1 MPLYYNP
8 KDSDGMGSVKDL
20 KIIEK
25 PEIKKLGIGRFV
37 FSDRYSVFDW
47 GEMPDLIE
55 EKGKALCIISAF
67 FFEKLEEKG
76 IATHYRGLIEDD
88 RLYRLKEIEGAANEM
103 EIDLVRV
110 IKPNFYGGKYDYDA
124 FQKEDGNYLIPLEFI
139 YRNVIVPESSFLRRV
154 KSGEVNIA
162 KFGLD
167 DLEVGKK
174 LKKPIF
180 DVSTKLEEEDRYLN
194 WGEAKEISALEDSEM
209 EKIKRILSFLTVLI
223 DKEVSNV
230 GIENIDGKIELA
242 FDPQREFMVVDTLGT
257 LDECRLLYNGLNL
270 SKEVIR
276 QYYLPSEWKKEVDR
290 AKKEAKKKRIEDW
303 KILCKKTP
311 EGLGKE
317 FKEIISSMY
326 QSVANEIIKENFFD
340 VPRLNEVMK
349 RYEEYKQTY
358 N

>member
-1 MPLYYNP
+1 
-8 KDSDGMGSVKDL
+8 MGSVKDL
-20 KIIEK
+20 KVIEK
-25 PEIKKLGIGRFV
+25 PTAKKLGVGRFV

-55 EKGKALCIISAF
+55 GKGKALCIISAF

-76 IATHYRGLIEDD
+76 IATHYRGLIKDN
-88 RLYRLKEIEGAANEM
+88 RSYRLEAIEGAANEM

-110 IKPNFYGGKYDYDA
+110 IKPNFYGGKYNYGL
-124 FQKEDGNYLIPLEFI
+124 FKEEHGNYLIPLEFI
-139 YRNVIVPESSFLRRV
+139 YRNVIVSESSFLRRV
-154 KSGEVNIA
+154 KKGEIDIA
-162 KFGLD
+162 EFGLD

-194 WGEAKEISALEDSEM
+194 WGEAKEISALKDSEM
-209 EKIKRILSFLTVLI
+209 AEIKRILSFLNVLI

-242 FDPQREFMVVDTLGT
+242 LDPQREFMVVDTLGT

-290 AKKEAKKKRIEDW
+290 AKEEAKKRRIEDW
-303 KILCKKTP
+303 KPLCKKTP

-317 FKEIISSMY
+317 FKEIISFMY
-326 QSVANEIIKENFFD
+326 QSAANEITKENFFD
-340 VPRLNEVMK
+340 APRLNGVMK
-349 RYEEYKQTY
+349 RYEEYLDGI
-358 N
+358 